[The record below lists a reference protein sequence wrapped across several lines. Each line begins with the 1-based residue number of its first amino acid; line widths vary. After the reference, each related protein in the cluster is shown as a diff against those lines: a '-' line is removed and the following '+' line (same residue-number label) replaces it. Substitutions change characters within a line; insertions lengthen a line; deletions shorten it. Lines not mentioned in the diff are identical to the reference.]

1 MRIGASRVFFMELWT
16 RKTPLEHEI
25 KTHNKLQDYKMYLNI
40 ITYLHTHIMY
50 TYSYMSLRM
59 QRNFMLLF
67 VQKMTVHVDA

>member
-40 ITYLHTHIMY
+40 ITYITH
-50 TYSYMSLRM
+50 SY
-59 QRNFMLLF
+59 N
-67 VQKMTVHVDA
+67 VYI